1 MRTYKCHINI
11 FMHFASVFCFIYE
24 TVIPNKSLWRV
35 NIRNKNRNRDRVK
48 ERDHLNCKQTLSS
61 SLCYC
66 FHSLY
71 TWFGRNK
78 LNSFRTFWNSHL
90 RHSRTLPTVRP
101 LFKAIYCL
109 SNVPKLRMERQR
121 HTETERGEN
130 SYLHSMHI
138 WKLFYFPSDAVFSV
152 FFFIYLA
159 LHRTHAAVATLRFRN
174 THATIVLRSYL
185 ACGLGLLR
193 VASQCAWWLVATILI
208 TFLHRDSS
216 QALK

>member
-1 MRTYKCHINI
+1 MCTYKCHINI

-24 TVIPNKSLWRV
+24 TVIPNKSLRRV

-48 ERDHLNCKQTLSS
+48 ERDHLYCKQTLSS

-109 SNVPKLRMERQR
+109 SNVPKLRMERQLKIVCISLV
-121 HTETERGEN
+121 TQ
-130 SYLHSMHI
+130 
-138 WKLFYFPSDAVFSV
+138 YFLY
-152 FFFIYLA
+152 FFLS
-159 LHRTHAAVATLRFRN
+159 TLRCTEHTLLSLHCGFAIPMRPSCCVHTWHVVLDCCVWHRN
-174 THATIVLRSYL
+174 A
-185 ACGLGLLR
+185 LGG
-193 VASQCAWWLVATILI
+193 
-208 TFLHRDSS
+208 SS
-216 QALK
+216 QQF